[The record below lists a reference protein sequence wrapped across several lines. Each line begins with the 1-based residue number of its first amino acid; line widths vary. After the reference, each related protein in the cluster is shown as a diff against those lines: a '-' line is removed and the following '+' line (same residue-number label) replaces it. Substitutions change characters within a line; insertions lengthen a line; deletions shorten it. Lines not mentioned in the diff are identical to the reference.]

1 MIFTMYFYDAKWSS
15 LLNQV
20 IRSYIC
26 VKLVLTV
33 IRFWFLGYEGRR
45 YSQVQPW
52 WFHSVLGLQSCYATG
67 NYNKCSSPATVSE
80 EHLIQS
86 KYLSSVFSHMWDVI
100 MDNNTNVCNFYYGW
114 TNLQAYKD
122 GSMKMVTITLL
133 CISEQIAWRF
143 HQLPRASK
151 RGSVFRNGDWHSF
164 FLQLASGTATDFG
177 IWSPEQKSVSKH
189 KAQSKVHNCHLIC
202 RAIFFNYHTWSC
214 VCYQEFTVLWY
225 WSCLIVLWYWIR
237 LSRGL

>member
-67 NYNKCSSPATVSE
+67 NYNKCSSPATVE